1 MKVLEGN
8 LVAEGLKIG
17 IVVEWEVLIT
27 VSVKKWRS
35 IPSIERYCPF
45 LIDKALIS
53 QRSFTR

>member
-17 IVVEWEVLIT
+17 IVVEWEVLTT

-35 IPSIERYCPF
+35 IPS
-45 LIDKALIS
+45 K
-53 QRSFTR
+53 